1 VAGAGRILL
10 PERSGTRYARQKA
23 VEELIARV
31 ALGEVDTVSTST
43 DDAVAVFRE
52 AVVPAFRKQDGYG
65 GCYLLLSDEGMALV
79 ISLWETDD
87 AADAG
92 IAGGRSV
99 FDEQIQR
106 FTAVYRSPPGRETYR
121 VAVTDTPE
129 RALAG

>member
-1 VAGAGRILL
+1 M
-10 PERSGTRYARQKA
+10 
-23 VEELIARV
+23 IARV
-31 ALGEVDTVSTST
+31 ALGEVDTVRTST

-65 GCYLLLSDEGMALV
+65 GSYLLLSDEGMALV
-79 ISLWETDD
+79 ISLWETED
-87 AADAG
+87 AANAG
-92 IAGGRSV
+92 VAGGRSI

-129 RALAG
+129 RALAT

>member
-1 VAGAGRILL
+1 
-10 PERSGTRYARQKA
+10 

-31 ALGEVDTVSTST
+31 AVGEVETVRTSI

-52 AVVPAFRKQDGYG
+52 AVVPAFRAQDGYG
-65 GCYLLLSDEGMALV
+65 GCYLLVSDEGMALV
-79 ISLWETDD
+79 VSLWETEDE
-87 AADAG
+87 ADAG

-129 RALAG
+129 RVLAT